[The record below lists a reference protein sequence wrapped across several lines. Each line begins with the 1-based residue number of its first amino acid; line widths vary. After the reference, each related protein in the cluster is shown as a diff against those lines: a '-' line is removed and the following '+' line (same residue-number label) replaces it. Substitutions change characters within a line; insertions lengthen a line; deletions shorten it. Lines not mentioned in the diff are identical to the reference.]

1 MTEAAPTQ
9 TLEFQEALELVMASI
24 LEDEWFM
31 DVYGNMCKSQTS
43 TKTYTK
49 QPWFSGR
56 AFFCDR
62 KSKIKMIRG
71 WAKPCQGQVALYPSP
86 SDRKTTAVDH
96 LALGES

>member
-56 AFFCDR
+56 GFFLWPEVQNQNDKR
-62 KSKIKMIRG
+62 M
-71 WAKPCQGQVALYPSP
+71 GQALPRTGGFVS
-86 SDRKTTAVDH
+86 
-96 LALGES
+96 

>member
-56 AFFCDR
+56 VFFVTESP
-62 KSKIKMIRG
+62 KSK
-71 WAKPCQGQVALYPSP
+71 
-86 SDRKTTAVDH
+86 
-96 LALGES
+96 